1 MYDVIVAGG
10 GPVGS
15 SAAKFCAERG
25 LKTLLLEEHAEFGR
39 PVQCAGLLSNNAFAQ
54 CRVGEK
60 SVLNKVSGARII
72 SGLGNGL
79 SFDAGVTKAY
89 IVDRS
94 LLDAEMGGN
103 AANAGAEI
111 KMKTSVTGFRPAA
124 SSNAGDFCTVTTTG
138 IDGEESFETR
148 IVIAADGPRSLFSRF
163 LNLERPPVYLS
174 GIQADIALK
183 RDTGLVELHPYAS
196 PDFFGWVIPIS
207 ENLCRVG
214 LCGEKDVPE
223 RFKAFLWKVCQDCD
237 AKHSDAESG
246 HESCNSATCSS
257 ASCTPVSCTTVSCT
271 HLVTGTIPLGIMPKT
286 CANRV
291 LFCGDAGGFAKPTSG
306 GGIYTG
312 IRTAF
317 HAAET
322 AAICCEKNTFRDSD
336 LKQYEKLWNKDI
348 GNVLKFGM
356 TMYNLRKR
364 ISNEQI
370 DRLCMY
376 LGSEDIRRDIV
387 EYGDM
392 DKPYRIIRKLLLNP
406 TVFKDLAGIVGSEI
420 MWHIMRSGTRRS

>member
-148 IVIAADGPRSLFSRF
+148 MVIAADGPRSLFSRF
-163 LNLERPPVYLS
+163 LNLGRPPVYLS

-237 AKHSDAESG
+237 AEHSDAESG

-348 GNVLKFGM
+348 GKELRFGM
-356 TMYNLRKR
+356 KMYNLRKK
-364 ISNEQI
+364 ISDEQI
-370 DRLCMY
+370 DRLCRD
-376 LGSEDIRRDIV
+376 LGSDEIRRDIV

-392 DKPYRIIRKLLLNP
+392 DKPYRIIRKLMLNP
-406 TVFKDLAGIVGSEI
+406 IILKDLGSIAGSEI
-420 MWHIMRSGTRRS
+420 KSLIMPHGLR

>member
-15 SAAKFCAERG
+15 SAAKFCAQRG

-39 PVQCAGLLSNNAFAQ
+39 PVQCAGLLSNNAFSE
-54 CRVGEK
+54 CRVSEN
-60 SVLNKVSGARII
+60 SVLNKVSGARIV
-72 SGLGNGL
+72 SGLGNEL

-94 LLDAEMGGN
+94 LLDAEMGRN

-111 KMKTSVTGFRPAA
+111 KMKTSVTGFTPAA
-124 SSNAGDFCTVTTTG
+124 SSSAGDFCTVTTTG
-138 IDGEESFETR
+138 IDGEEKLECR
-148 IVIAADGPRSLFSRF
+148 MVIAADGPRSLFSRF
-163 LNLERPPVYLS
+163 LNLKRPPVYLS

-183 RDTGLVELHPYAS
+183 RDTDLTELHPYAS

-223 RFKAFLWKVCQDCD
+223 RFKAFLDRVCRDCD
-237 AKHSDAESG
+237 ANYSDAEG
-246 HESCNSATCSS
+246 TCPS
-257 ASCTPVSCTTVSCT
+257 SCT

-286 CANRV
+286 YANRV

-312 IRTAF
+312 IRTAY

-322 AAICCEKNTFRDSD
+322 AANCCEKNAFRDSD

-348 GNVLKFGM
+348 GKELRFGM
-356 TMYNLRKR
+356 KMYNLRKK
-364 ISNEQI
+364 ISDGQI
-370 DRLCMY
+370 DMLCRD
-376 LGSEDIRRDIV
+376 LGSDEIRKDIV
-387 EYGDM
+387 QYGDM
-392 DKPYRIIRKLLLNP
+392 DKPYRIIRKLMLNP
-406 TVFKDLAGIVGSEI
+406 TVLKDLGSIAGSEI
-420 MWHIMRSGTRRS
+420 KSHLTRSDSKRV

>member
-72 SGLGNGL
+72 SGLENGL

-94 LLDAEMGGN
+94 LLDAEMGAN

-111 KMKTSVTGFRPAA
+111 KMKTSVTGFTPAA
-124 SSNAGDFCTVTTTG
+124 SSSAGDFCTVTTTG
-138 IDGEESFETR
+138 IDGEEKFETR
-148 IVIAADGPRSLFSRF
+148 TVIAADGPRSLFSRF

-183 RDTGLVELHPYAS
+183 RDTDLVELHPYAS

-223 RFKAFLWKVCQDCD
+223 RFKAFLWKVCRDCD
-237 AKHSDAESG
+237 AEHSDAESAG
-246 HESCNSATCSS
+246 PASRNS
-257 ASCTPVSCTTVSCT
+257 VSCSPVSCT

-348 GNVLKFGM
+348 GKELRFGM
-356 TMYNLRKR
+356 KMYNLRKK
-364 ISNEQI
+364 ISDEQI
-370 DRLCMY
+370 DRLCRD
-376 LGSEDIRRDIV
+376 LGSDEIRRDIV

-406 TVFKDLAGIVGSEI
+406 VILKDLGSIAGSEI
-420 MWHIMRSGTRRS
+420 KSLIMPHGLR

>member
-15 SAAKFCAERG
+15 SAAKFCAQRG

-39 PVQCAGLLSNNAFAQ
+39 PVQCAGLLSNNAFNE
-54 CRVGEK
+54 CRVSEN
-60 SVLNKVSGARII
+60 SVLNKVSGARIV
-72 SGLGNGL
+72 SGLGNEL

-94 LLDAEMGGN
+94 LLDSEMGRN

-111 KMKTSVTGFRPAA
+111 RMKTSVTGFTPAA
-124 SSNAGDFCTVTTTG
+124 SSSAGDFCTVTATG
-138 IDGEESFETR
+138 IDGEEKLECR
-148 IVIAADGPRSLFSRF
+148 MVIAADGPRSLFSRF
-163 LNLERPPVYLS
+163 LNLKRPPVYLS

-183 RDTGLVELHPYAS
+183 RDTDLAELHPYAS

-223 RFKAFLWKVCQDCD
+223 RFKAFLDRVCRNCD
-237 AKHSDAESG
+237 ANDSDAEG
-246 HESCNSATCSS
+246 TGPA
-257 ASCTPVSCTTVSCT
+257 SCT

-286 CANRV
+286 YSNRV

-312 IRTAF
+312 IRTAY

-322 AAICCEKNTFRDSD
+322 AATCCEKNAFRDSD

-348 GNVLKFGM
+348 GKELRFGM
-356 TMYNLRKR
+356 KMYNLRKK
-364 ISNEQI
+364 ISDGQI
-370 DRLCMY
+370 DMLCRD
-376 LGSEDIRRDIV
+376 LGSEEIRKEIV
-387 EYGDM
+387 QYGDM
-392 DKPYRIIRKLLLNP
+392 DKPYRIIRKLMLNP
-406 TVFKDLAGIVGSEI
+406 TVLKDLGSIAGSEI
-420 MWHIMRSGTRRS
+420 KSHLTRSDSKRV